1 MNDKFILY
9 DMLNTEKNM
18 KINTATALNEASCD
32 EIYNLYH
39 EIFEDISSSAKNL
52 FTIGFNNNWY
62 TLEETTQTKIKESH
76 TKLNNSLKE
85 E

>member
-32 EIYNLYH
+32 EIYDLYH
-39 EIFEDISSSAKNL
+39 EI
-52 FTIGFNNNWY
+52 
-62 TLEETTQTKIKESH
+62 
-76 TKLNNSLKE
+76 LNVMFRSFQQLNAAF
-85 E
+85 

>member
-9 DMLNTEKNM
+9 DMLNTEKNI

-32 EIYNLYH
+32 EIYDLYH
-39 EIFEDISSSAKNL
+39 EMFEDISTSAKNL

-62 TLEETTQTKIKESH
+62 TLEETNQTKIKESH
-76 TKLNNSLKE
+76 TKLNNTLKE
-85 E
+85 K

>member
-32 EIYNLYH
+32 EIYILYH
-39 EIFEDISSSAKNL
+39 EMFEDISSSAKN
-52 FTIGFNNNWY
+52 
-62 TLEETTQTKIKESH
+62 
-76 TKLNNSLKE
+76 
-85 E
+85 

>member
-32 EIYNLYH
+32 EIYN
-39 EIFEDISSSAKNL
+39 
-52 FTIGFNNNWY
+52 NNNFLNKY
-62 TLEETTQTKIKESH
+62 CLSSNILLNSVKQKEQM
-76 TKLNNSLKE
+76 TINC
-85 E
+85 

>member
-39 EIFEDISSSAKNL
+39 GIFEDISSSAKNL

-76 TKLNNSLKE
+76 TKLKNSLKE

>member
-32 EIYNLYH
+32 EVYDLYYKM
-39 EIFEDISSSAKNL
+39 FERISDAAKDL
-52 FTIGFNNNWY
+52 FTLGYNNSWY
-62 TLEETTQTKIKESH
+62 QLDQTTKTKISENH
-76 TKLNNSLKE
+76 TKLKNELE
-85 E
+85 EA